1 MTLSTYN
8 LASLLT
14 MLKYYNRC
22 RIASLPLILHDLWVE
37 KVKLLSAVAVNLRK
51 ISATRKLE
59 KWTAALNGSSFWTF
73 NLQNTLTPSKST
85 LCILPFTLFLCTPLH
100 AYMRNEIRVM
110 SQIHYPDTVFLI
122 LDVVKLKNKKP
133 RETNGSFAKN
143 LRMLEPNDDFDY
155 KLPV

>member
-1 MTLSTYN
+1 MALLSELSIYKI
-8 LASLLT
+8 LSLL
-14 MLKYYNRC
+14 LN
-22 RIASLPLILHDLWVE
+22 PLYVFFYLHYSCVHM
-37 KVKLLSAVAVNLRK
+37 
-51 ISATRKLE
+51 
-59 KWTAALNGSSFWTF
+59 
-73 NLQNTLTPSKST
+73 
-85 LCILPFTLFLCTPLH
+85 H

-110 SQIHYPDTVFLI
+110 SKIHYPDTVYLI